1 MGDYDIPGIK
11 HKKKIIWMI
20 SIFYMQRF
28 LFTKVNFLNNSPN
41 LTFCPIFDSL
51 SKNIYI
57 YLLNHKKTFELLKQ
71 Y

>member
-51 SKNIYI
+51 SKKYIYI
-57 YLLNHKKTFELLKQ
+57 FIKPQKNF
-71 Y
+71 